1 MTSVYLIIA
10 ELELYRHDEIA
21 QQYRNAGYAVY
32 SGNISEQ
39 HYCSRFSGDMS
50 DTLKSKVRLQRL
62 LSCDAVAMIG
72 DRLPEDF
79 ARLEAEIARVTGKR
93 IISVK
98 GFK

>member
-10 ELELYRHDEIA
+10 EEELSRHDEIV

-32 SGNISEQ
+32 SGIISEE
-39 HYCSRFSGDMS
+39 HYRSRFDGPMP
-50 DTLKSKVRLQRL
+50 DTLKVKVKLENL

-72 DRLPEDF
+72 DRFPEDF
-79 ARLEAEIARVTGKR
+79 ARLEAEIAKLTGKR
-93 IISVK
+93 VISVK